1 MKKLLNIF
9 FVAFAPIIL
18 LVMFFYSRENV
29 QNKSFKLSEVNIKT
43 DQHQFVTKDLV
54 KSLLYD
60 FIVDSNGK
68 ALKINQVSFEKI
80 EKILSSHSSISSV
93 NIYSDI
99 NGNVTIDVTPKT
111 PLARVYNNSDV
122 YYIDNFGEKMELS
135 TAYTSRSLIVT
146 GDLNSLNQSDIFH
159 ICKYIY
165 DDNFL
170 RNQITS
176 IDVSN
181 SELSMFARTGE
192 FIEFGRVKDMNHK
205 FTKLKLYYDNVSS
218 DFSILNLKYNNQIIC
233 KNS

>member
-18 LVMFFYSRENV
+18 LVMFFYSRENI

-80 EKILSSHSSISSV
+80 EKILSSHSSIRSV

-146 GDLNSLNQSDIFH
+146 GDLNSLSQLEVFR

-165 DDNFL
+165 EDDFL

-176 IDVSN
+176 IDILN
-181 SELSMFARTGE
+181 SELSIFTRNGE
-192 FIEFGRVKDMNHK
+192 LIEFGRVKDIHHK
-205 FTKLKLYYDNVSS
+205 FKKLKLFYENVNG

>member
-1 MKKLLNIF
+1 MKKILN
-9 FVAFAPIIL
+9 IL
-18 LVMFFYSRENV
+18 LVYFAPCLLIVMLFYSREHV
-29 QNKSFKLSEVNIKT
+29 QNQSFKLSEVNIKA
-43 DQHQFVTKDLV
+43 DQNQFVSRDLV
-54 KSLLYD
+54 ESLLSD
-60 FIVDSNGK
+60 HIVDADGK
-68 ALKINQVSFEKI
+68 YLTLHQVSFEQI
-80 EKILSSHSSISSV
+80 EKVLLSHSSISRV
-93 NIYSDI
+93 NIYSDL
-99 NGNVTIDVTPKT
+99 NGYVTIDIVPKI
-111 PLARVYNNSDV
+111 PIARIYNNSDI
-122 YYIDNFGEKMELS
+122 YYIDNSGEKMELS
-135 TAYTSRSLIVT
+135 VAYTSRSLIVT

-192 FIEFGRVKDMNHK
+192 LIEFGRVKDMNHK